1 MLCCAVLHCTALH
14 RGLWRLDWSNLKPP
28 YDFFFWRTPYLL
40 IGVDWRGCIFFTEH
54 KHTHKRDLKNNLAS
68 TEKLLS
74 SFFLC
79 ARLLFLFLF
88 DGRLSTTHFPQHKH
102 ISKEEEEEKGDGSGW
117 LVGWVLIT
125 VIETSSRVALLFLKL
140 LLGSRFFFSSYFY
153 YYFLQPVVT
162 SLHRVCGCVTL
173 CRLLLNGI
181 HKTHDDTFFFLLCT
195 VGGRRCKECEECCC
209 TTSWRP
215 RRNHIKTFD

>member
-1 MLCCAVLHCTALH
+1 
-14 RGLWRLDWSNLKPP
+14 
-28 YDFFFWRTPYLL
+28 
-40 IGVDWRGCIFFTEH
+40 
-54 KHTHKRDLKNNLAS
+54 LKNNLAS

-74 SFFLC
+74 PFFLC

-88 DGRLSTTHFPQHKH
+88 DGRLSTTQFPQHKH
-102 ISKEEEEEKGDGSGW
+102 TSKEEEEEEKGDGSGW
-117 LVGWVLIT
+117 LVGRW
-125 VIETSSRVALLFLKL
+125 SLLLRPVLKL
-140 LLGSRFFFSSYFY
+140 LFCFLNSCFALVFFLFSF

-173 CRLLLNGI
+173 WRLLLNGLY
-181 HKTHDDTFFFLLCT
+181 KTHDDTFFFLLCT

-209 TTSWRP
+209 TTSWRQ